1 MKKVLI
7 IGGAGFIGSNLV
19 KKLMRDGY
27 HVFVYDNFSSGKISN
42 LKFLSKARIIKGD
55 ILDHKKIV
63 SCIKKIQPNT
73 IFHLAGIHYI
83 PDCDKNP
90 QKTRRVNVDGTSNVL
105 EAIPALSPKPF
116 FIFISSAGVYANS
129 SNALKESNKT
139 RPICI
144 YGETK
149 LAGEKIT
156 KQICTKNKIPFTTV
170 RLFNVY
176 GPNDRVPHVIPR
188 IITQVKNQK
197 ENIELGNLQPKR
209 DFIYVDD
216 VSDAL
221 YKILEHKPKNRVY
234 NIGTGKEHS
243 VKEIAELFIKFLP
256 RKNLRVLPRKN
267 LIRKK
272 ERLHLKADILK
283 IKKELGWHPKI
294 SISKGIKLLL
304 KEKGLL

>member
-7 IGGAGFIGSNLV
+7 IGGAGFVGSNLV
-19 KKLMRDGY
+19 KKLMWRGY
-27 HVFVYDNFSSGKISN
+27 QVFVYDNFSSGKISN
-42 LKFLSKARIIKGD
+42 LKFLSKARMIKGD
-55 ILDHKKIV
+55 ILDHKKTV

-73 IFHLAGIHYI
+73 IFHLAAIHYI
-83 PDCDKNP
+83 PDCNKNP
-90 QKTRRVNVDGTSNVL
+90 QRTLKVNVDGTCNVL
-105 EAIPALSPKPF
+105 EAISVLSPRPF
-116 FIFISSAGVYANS
+116 FIFISSAAVYADS
-129 SNALKESNKT
+129 SNALKENSKI

-156 KQICTKNKIPFTTV
+156 RQICAKNKIPFAIV

-176 GPNDRVPHVIPR
+176 GPNDRVPHVIPK
-188 IITQVKNQK
+188 IITQIKNQK
-197 ENIELGNLQPKR
+197 KNIELGSLQPKR

-216 VSDAL
+216 VSNAL
-221 YKILEHKPKNRVY
+221 YKILEHKLKNRVY

-243 VKEIAELFIKFLP
+243 IKEIAKLFIKFLP

-267 LIRKK
+267 LVRKK
-272 ERLHLKADILK
+272 ERLHLKADVLK

-304 KEKGLL
+304 KEKALL

>member
-7 IGGAGFIGSNLV
+7 VGGAGFIGSNLV
-19 KKLMRDGY
+19 KKLMRGGY
-27 HVFVYDNFSSGKISN
+27 QPFVYDNFSSGRIAN

-55 ILDHKKIV
+55 ILDHKKIA
-63 SCIKKIQPNT
+63 SCVKKIQPNI
-73 IFHLAGIHYI
+73 IFHLAAIHYI
-83 PDCDKNP
+83 PDCNKNP
-90 QKTRRVNVDGTSNVL
+90 QRTLKVNVGGTRNIL
-105 EAIPALSPKPF
+105 EAISTLNAKPF
-116 FIFISSAGVYANS
+116 FIFISSSAVYANS
-129 SNALKESNKT
+129 SSALKENNKT
-139 RPICI
+139 RPICV

-156 KQICTKNKIPFTTV
+156 KQICTKNKIPFATV

-176 GPNDRVPHVIPR
+176 GPNDGIPHVIPR
-188 IITQVKNQK
+188 IIAQIKSQK
-197 ENIELGNLQPKR
+197 RNIELGNLQPKR

-234 NIGTGKEHS
+234 NLGTGKEYS
-243 VKEIAELFIKFLP
+243 IKEIAELFIKFLP

-267 LIRKK
+267 LVRKK

-294 SISKGIKLLL
+294 SISKVIKLLL

>member
-1 MKKVLI
+1 MEKVLI
-7 IGGAGFIGSNLV
+7 IGGAGFIGSNLAE
-19 KKLMRDGY
+19 KLLRQGY
-27 HVFVYDNFSSGKISN
+27 RVFVYDNFSSGRITN
-42 LKFLSKARIIKGD
+42 LKFLKAAKIIKGD
-55 ILDHKKIV
+55 ILNHKKIA
-63 SCIKKIQPNT
+63 SCVKKIQPNI
-73 IFHLAGIHYI
+73 IFHLAAIHYI
-83 PDCDKNP
+83 PDCNKNP
-90 QKTRRVNVDGTSNVL
+90 QRTLKVNVGGTRNIL
-105 EAIPALSPKPF
+105 EAISTLSAKPF
-116 FIFISSAGVYANS
+116 FVFISSAAVYADS
-129 SNALKESNKT
+129 LNALKENSKT

-156 KQICTKNKIPFTTV
+156 RQICTKNKVPFATV

-176 GPNDRVPHVIPR
+176 GPNDRVPHVIPK
-188 IITQVKNQK
+188 IITQIKNQK
-197 ENIELGNLQPKR
+197 ENIELGSLQPKR

-216 VSDAL
+216 VSNAL
-221 YKILEHKPKNRVY
+221 YKILENKPKNRDY
-234 NIGTGKEHS
+234 NIGTGKEYS
-243 VKEIAELFIKFLP
+243 VKEITELFIKFLP

-267 LIRKK
+267 LVRKK

>member
-42 LKFLSKARIIKGD
+42 LEFLSKARIIKGD

-73 IFHLAGIHYI
+73 IFHLAAIHYI
-83 PDCDKNP
+83 PDCNKNP
-90 QKTRRVNVDGTSNVL
+90 QKTRRVNVDGTHNVL
-105 EAIPALSPKPF
+105 EAISALSPKSF
-116 FIFISSAGVYANS
+116 FIFISSAAVYANS
-129 SNALKESNKT
+129 SKALKESNKT

-256 RKNLRVLPRKN
+256 RKNLRVLLRKN

-272 ERLHLKADILK
+272 ERLHLKADIVK